1 MLQTNEKRREA
12 LRLPFNPL
20 TGEGAPGKRFRLEL
34 DDYEL
39 PVQYLPEAMKED
51 AAIQELMQLRN
62 VKAYVVR
69 RGMHLHKFIDRFRRL
84 RFRHDFYYWAHCNVM
99 IKPKGEGS
107 DVPFCPNMPQRR
119 LIETFEAMRREEKPI
134 RVILLKARQWGG
146 STATQI
152 YMAWLQLIHRRGM
165 NSLIV
170 GHQKDAAAEVCGM
183 FEKLIDA
190 YPDELLYDPGS
201 KPRHKEKKMLANALT
216 RNIRTIP
223 QRGCKIKV
231 GSAKMPDSARGGDA
245 TLVHC
250 TEVAFWEKTEGKSPE
265 QIVRSACS
273 GTLPRPM
280 TMIVYESTAN
290 GVGNFFQREYE
301 AAKRGTSIFLPV
313 FVAWW
318 QIETYQLDFASDAE
332 RSAFAEWLSANRE
345 SEQADSAREEPPRYL
360 WHLWEAGATLEAINW
375 YRTQRRAYADH
386 GDMAAEYPSDD
397 VEAFV
402 HSGARVFDYYKVQTL
417 RKTCRP
423 PRLRGEIA
431 AHADEGPDALR
442 DLRFADDSQGALE
455 VWALPEADSDKRR
468 VANRYLAVVDIGGRS
483 AKADWSVVCV
493 FDRLWMTS
501 GGNPS
506 VVAQWY
512 GHTDMDRLAWKAA
525 QIAAFYNNALL
536 VVESNTLETRDRDR
550 IVEGDQAPFI
560 LNQIRDAYPNLYAR
574 RQSEEEIRQ
583 GAPRKYGFHTNI
595 ATKPMVIST
604 LVRCVRE
611 GLYIE
616 RDVRCTDEL
625 LTYERRQ
632 NGSYG
637 AIAGHH
643 DDLLMTRAIG
653 LHICYHDMPQPQI
666 VGSNRHRQAT
676 QLMLGEAFF

>member
-1 MLQTNEKRREA
+1 
-12 LRLPFNPL
+12 
-20 TGEGAPGKRFRLEL
+20 
-34 DDYEL
+34 
-39 PVQYLPEAMKED
+39 
-51 AAIQELMQLRN
+51 MQ
-62 VKAYVVR
+62 
-69 RGMHLHKFIDRFRRL
+69 
-84 RFRHDFYYWAHCNVM
+84 
-99 IKPKGEGS
+99 
-107 DVPFCPNMPQRR
+107 Q
-119 LIETFEAMRREEKPI
+119 
-134 RVILLKARQWGG
+134 
-146 STATQI
+146 
-152 YMAWLQLIHRRGM
+152 
-165 NSLIV
+165 
-170 GHQKDAAAEVCGM
+170 
-183 FEKLIDA
+183 
-190 YPDELLYDPGS
+190 
-201 KPRHKEKKMLANALT
+201 
-216 RNIRTIP
+216 
-223 QRGCKIKV
+223 
-231 GSAKMPDSARGGDA
+231 
-245 TLVHC
+245 
-250 TEVAFWEKTEGKSPE
+250 
-265 QIVRSACS
+265 
-273 GTLPRPM
+273 
-280 TMIVYESTAN
+280 
-290 GVGNFFQREYE
+290 
-301 AAKRGTSIFLPV
+301 
-313 FVAWW
+313 
-318 QIETYQLDFASDAE
+318 
-332 RSAFAEWLSANRE
+332 
-345 SEQADSAREEPPRYL
+345 
-360 WHLWEAGATLEAINW
+360 
-375 YRTQRRAYADH
+375 
-386 GDMAAEYPSDD
+386 
-397 VEAFV
+397 
-402 HSGARVFDYYKVQTL
+402 L

-595 ATKPMVIST
+595 ATKPMIIST

-611 GLYIE
+611 GLYTE

>member
-1 MLQTNEKRREA
+1 MLNTNEKRRQA
-12 LRLPFNPL
+12 FCRTFNPL
-20 TGEGAPGKRFRLEL
+20 TGEGAPGKRFLLRL

-39 PVQYLPEAMKED
+39 PVQYLPEAMKHD
-51 AAIQELMQLRN
+51 ALVRELMQLRN
-62 VKAYVVR
+62 IKEYVR
-69 RGMHLHKFIDRFRRL
+69 LHGTNANKLIDRLRRL
-84 RFRHDFYYWAHCNVM
+84 RFKHDFYYWAFCNVM
-99 IKPKGEGS
+99 IKPKGEG
-107 DVPFCPNMPQRR
+107 DDIPFKPNQPQRR
-119 LIETFEAMRREEKPI
+119 LIEAFEEMRRAEKPI
-134 RVILLKARQWGG
+134 RIILLKARQWGG

-170 GHQKDAAAEVCGM
+170 GHQKDAAAEVSGM
-183 FEKLIDA
+183 FEKLINA
-190 YPDELLYDPGS
+190 YPQDLLYEPG
-201 KPRHKEKKMLANALT
+201 KMPRRGKKKLQTNALT

-301 AAKRGTSIFLPV
+301 AAKRGTSMFRAV

-318 QIETYQLDFASDAE
+318 QIEAYQLPFASEEE
-332 RSAFAEWLSANRE
+332 RAAFAQWLYQHRE
-345 SEQADSAREEPPRYL
+345 SEQTASAREEPPRYL
-360 WHLWEAGATLEAINW
+360 WHLWEMGATLEALNW

-402 HSGARVFDYYKVQTL
+402 HSGARVFDYYKVQAL
-417 RKTCRP
+417 RQTCRP
-423 PRLRGEIA
+423 PRLRGEMA
-431 AHADEGPDALR
+431 ARADDGADALR
-442 DLRFADDSQGALE
+442 DLHFCPDQQGALE
-455 VWALPEADSDKRR
+455 VWALPEAETDDRH
-468 VANRYLAVVDIGGRS
+468 VAHRYLAVVDIGGRS
-483 AKADWSVVCV
+483 TKADWSVICV
-493 FDRLWMTS
+493 FDRLWMTE
-501 GGNPS
+501 GEPPT

-550 IVEGDQAPFI
+550 MVDGDQAPFI
-560 LNQIRDAYPNLYAR
+560 LNQIRHAYPNLYAR
-574 RQSEEEIRQ
+574 RQSEEEIRM
-583 GAPRKYGFHTNI
+583 GVPKKYGFHTNI

-611 GLYIE
+611 ALYVE
-616 RDVRCTDEL
+616 RDIRCTDEL

-653 LHICYHDMPQPQI
+653 LHICFNEMPLPRI
-666 VGSNRHRQAT
+666 IRPDHLRHTSPPTLSEAT
-676 QLMLGEAFF
+676 F

>member
-332 RSAFAEWLSANRE
+332 PSAAPLPNGSVQIARANRLTRHAKNRHAT
-345 SEQADSAREEPPRYL
+345 SGTSGKRVPHSKPSTGIAHSAAPMPTMATWLLNTPPTTWRRSCT
-360 WHLWEAGATLEAINW
+360 AGHVCSTTT
-375 YRTQRRAYADH
+375 RCSSCVRRA
-386 GDMAAEYPSDD
+386 
-397 VEAFV
+397 
-402 HSGARVFDYYKVQTL
+402 AR
-417 RKTCRP
+417 
-423 PRLRGEIA
+423 
-431 AHADEGPDALR
+431 HAC
-442 DLRFADDSQGALE
+442 
-455 VWALPEADSDKRR
+455 
-468 VANRYLAVVDIGGRS
+468 AVR
-483 AKADWSVVCV
+483 
-493 FDRLWMTS
+493 
-501 GGNPS
+501 
-506 VVAQWY
+506 
-512 GHTDMDRLAWKAA
+512 
-525 QIAAFYNNALL
+525 
-536 VVESNTLETRDRDR
+536 
-550 IVEGDQAPFI
+550 
-560 LNQIRDAYPNLYAR
+560 
-574 RQSEEEIRQ
+574 
-583 GAPRKYGFHTNI
+583 
-595 ATKPMVIST
+595 
-604 LVRCVRE
+604 
-611 GLYIE
+611 
-616 RDVRCTDEL
+616 
-625 LTYERRQ
+625 
-632 NGSYG
+632 
-637 AIAGHH
+637 
-643 DDLLMTRAIG
+643 
-653 LHICYHDMPQPQI
+653 
-666 VGSNRHRQAT
+666 
-676 QLMLGEAFF
+676 